1 MTATS
6 VMASDCTH
14 TTIVQRCDLLLCIKV
29 DYVCFLCTNFMK

>member
-6 VMASDCTH
+6 AMASDCTH
-14 TTIVQRCDLLLCIKV
+14 TIVQRCDLLLCIKV